1 MLKIIT
7 ISCIIVAV
15 SLNFQKVKGLN
26 LLPPIPHI
34 IPDIIPHIIPDI
46 IPKEPSTISPI
57 ENNNIPNL
65 LNDASKQFEDILKG
79 FLKRVQNANASC
91 TKLYNEGR
99 ETVIQL
105 SSALNSCLK
114 ERNETL
120 SANAN
125 IKKLTDL
132 ASNVQRSL
140 TEDVHNTLQCL
151 QNPLNVA
158 SCLNVTNPTKNL
170 AGLNIN
176 ELISAAIS
184 EVLTIYPF
192 NLIGLL
198 PDTIECYKKLTHEF
212 NLEHFC
218 GLVADTGNCIQ
229 SIIQILA

>member
-34 IPDIIPHIIPDI
+34 IQ
-46 IPKEPSTISPI
+46 KEPSTIPPI
-57 ENNNIPNL
+57 EKNNIQNL
-65 LNDASKQFEDILKG
+65 LNDASKFGIEDILKG
-79 FLKRVQNANASC
+79 VLRRVQNANASC
-91 TKLYNEGR
+91 AKLYNEGR

-105 SSALNSCLK
+105 SSALSSCLNK
-114 ERNETL
+114 RNETL

-125 IKKLTDL
+125 IKKLIDL

-151 QNPLNVA
+151 QNPLNIA
-158 SCLNVTNPTKNL
+158 SCLNSTKNL
-170 AGLNIN
+170 AELNIN
-176 ELISAAIS
+176 ELISVAIS
-184 EVLTIYPF
+184 EILTVYPF

-198 PDTIECYKKLTHEF
+198 PDVIGCYEKLTHEF
-212 NLEHFC
+212 NLDHFC
-218 GLVADTGNCIQ
+218 GFVADTGNCIQ
-229 SIIQILA
+229 SIIQILV